1 MKYED
6 GSHKR
11 LEQMSFEQASP
22 NLSCA
27 CWESSG
33 SSITSTST
41 ISCWRPASN
50 RVKSLWIVSFQAY
63 WFVSFHDWVFL
74 ESSESKLFQAF
85 HRSHRG
91 APEVAHA
98 SPKSH

>member
-1 MKYED
+1 MRLLGKFRFFDYFD
-6 GSHKR
+6 INHKL
-11 LEQMSFEQASP
+11 LE
-22 NLSCA
+22 A
-27 CWESSG
+27 CIEPG
-33 SSITSTST
+33 Q
-41 ISCWRPASN
+41 
-50 RVKSLWIVSFQAY
+50 SLWIVSFQAY